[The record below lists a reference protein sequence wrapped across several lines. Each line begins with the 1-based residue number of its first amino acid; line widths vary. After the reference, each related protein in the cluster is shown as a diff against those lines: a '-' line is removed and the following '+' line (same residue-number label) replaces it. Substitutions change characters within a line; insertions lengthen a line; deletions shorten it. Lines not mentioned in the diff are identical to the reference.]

1 MIDIRPFTLTEKEL
15 GEVAEL
21 LASVFPK
28 AGFSV
33 AYLRWQYCENP
44 DGLAAGFNAF
54 DGDVIVAHY
63 ATIPLSATISGK
75 IERGLLSLNTATLA
89 THSGKGLFTK
99 LAQATYDDASEKG
112 FGFVVGV
119 ANAASSFGFVNKL
132 GFQLVAP
139 LQAMVGWGKVR
150 TKDNAHFDFA
160 CMRDEAKIDW
170 RLANPS
176 RRYRLESSGSQINVV
191 ASAALPFVDAVLTS
205 FDASS
210 LTEKGEKMSR
220 HFRLHLGFDPSKDW
234 TKSRY
239 YNVPIRFRP
248 SPLNFIFLDL
258 TEQKRKLNASTIRFE
273 ALDFDAY

>member
-44 DGLAAGFNAF
+44 DGLAVGFNAF
-54 DGDVIVAHY
+54 DGDVLVAHY
-63 ATIPLSATISGK
+63 AAIPLSATIFGK
-75 IERGLLSLNTATLA
+75 IERGLLSLNTATRA

-99 LAQATYDDASEKG
+99 LAQATYADAIEKG
-112 FGFVVGV
+112 FGFVIGV
-119 ANAASSFGFVNKL
+119 ANAASTSGFLNKL

-139 LQAMVGWGKVR
+139 LQAMVGWGKVS
-150 TKDNAHFDFA
+150 TKDNSHCDFA

-176 RRYRLESSGSQINVV
+176 KRYKLESRGSTTDAI
-191 ASAALPFVDAVLTS
+191 AATTLPFVDAVLTS

-220 HFRLHLGFDPSKDW
+220 HFRLYLGFNPLKDW
-234 TKSRY
+234 TNSMY
-239 YNVPIRFRP
+239 YNLPIRFRP

-258 TEQKRKLNASTIRFE
+258 TEQKRKLNASTIWFE
-273 ALDFDAY
+273 AMDFDAY

>member
-1 MIDIRPFTLTEKEL
+1 MIDIRPFTLTDKEL

-44 DGLAAGFNAF
+44 DGLAVGFNAF
-54 DGDVIVAHY
+54 EGDVIVAHY
-63 ATIPLSATISGK
+63 AAIPLTATVFGVV
-75 IERGLLSLNTATLA
+75 ERGLLSVNTATRA
-89 THSGKGLFTK
+89 THSGKGLFTT
-99 LAQATYDDASEKG
+99 LAQATYQNARENG
-112 FGFVVGV
+112 FSFVIGV
-119 ANAASSFGFVNKL
+119 ANAASTSGFVNKL
-132 GFQLVAP
+132 GFQLVGP
-139 LQAMVGWGKVR
+139 LQAMVGWGKVN
-150 TKDNAHFDFA
+150 TKDNVLCDFE
-160 CMRDEAKIDW
+160 CNRSEAKIDW

-176 RRYRLESSGSQINVV
+176 RRYRLESSGSQMDVV
-191 ASAALPFVDAVLTS
+191 ASTDFSLVDSVLTS

-210 LTEKGEKMSR
+210 LNEKGEKLSR

-258 TEQKRKLNASTIRFE
+258 TEQKRVLNASTIRFE

>member
-1 MIDIRPFTLTEKEL
+1 MIDIRPFTLTDKEL

-54 DGDVIVAHY
+54 EGDFLVAHY
-63 ATIPLSATISGK
+63 AAIPLSATIFGK
-75 IERGLLSLNTATLA
+75 IERGLLSLNTATRA

-99 LAQATYDDASEKG
+99 LAQATYADAREKG
-112 FGFVVGV
+112 FGFVIGV
-119 ANAASSFGFVNKL
+119 ANAASTFGFVNKL
-132 GFQLVAP
+132 GFQLVGP
-139 LQAMVGWGKVR
+139 MQAMVGWGKISP
-150 TKDNAHFDFA
+150 KDNTQCDFA
-160 CMRDEAKIDW
+160 CIRDEAKIDW

-176 RRYRLESSGSQINVV
+176 RHYRLESSGSQIDVV
-191 ASAALPFVDAVLTS
+191 AGTTLLFVDAVLAS

-210 LTEKGEKMSR
+210 LIEKGKKVSR
-220 HFRLHLGFDPSKDW
+220 LFRLHLGFDPSKDW

-248 SPLNFIFLDL
+248 SPLNFIFSDL
-258 TEQKRKLNASTIRFE
+258 TEQKRRLNASSIRFE

>member
-1 MIDIRPFTLTEKEL
+1 MIDIRPFTLTEQEL

-44 DGLAAGFNAF
+44 DGLAVGFNAF
-54 DGDVIVAHY
+54 EGDVLVAHY
-63 ATIPLSATISGK
+63 AAIPLSAMIFGK
-75 IERGLLSLNTATLA
+75 IERGLLSLNTATRA
-89 THSGKGLFTK
+89 THNGKGLFTK
-99 LAQATYDDASEKG
+99 LAQSTYSNASENG
-112 FGFVVGV
+112 FGFVIGV
-119 ANAASSFGFVNKL
+119 ANAASTFGFVNKL
-132 GFQLVAP
+132 GFQFVAP
-139 LQAMVGWGKVR
+139 LQAMVGWGNVNA
-150 TKDNAHFDFA
+150 KDDTQCDFV
-160 CMRDEAKIDW
+160 CIRDEAKIDW

-176 RRYRLESSGSQINVV
+176 RRYRLESSGSAIDVV
-191 ASAALPFVDAVLTS
+191 AATTLPFVDAVLAS

-210 LTEKGEKMSR
+210 LIEKGEKVSR

-258 TEQKRKLNASTIRFE
+258 TEQKRRLNASSIRFE